1 MKPIVPEKLLPW
13 LWRIEVPS
21 DTLPPNQTTNTY
33 LIADKGIGLLVDPG
47 FKDDYSY
54 HEILR
59 LFESA
64 RINELKAVLL
74 THGHPDHNAG
84 LGRLLAHKPGLT
96 VYLHDDDSNHMPN
109 NIETTTLKGGAVLT
123 AGSKLVKTHHTPGH
137 TPGHVIFEILE
148 GQAILVGD
156 LVSGKGS
163 TWIGLPDG
171 NIKAY
176 LSSLDLAQSLYSEI
190 LGPGHGPV
198 CHNPNQ
204 RLGTVRSHRLARQEQ
219 VLKTVSKEHTI
230 TLSELRKNIYPKLD
244 NRLVYPANGTLLAHL
259 AKLIQEGKV
268 KRLGASVEGP
278 YEPPC

>member
-54 HEILR
+54 HEVLR
-59 LFESA
+59 LFELA

-96 VYLHDDDSNHMPN
+96 IYLHDDDSNHMPN
-109 NIETTTLKGGAVLT
+109 NIETTTLKGGTVLT
-123 AGSKLVKTHHTPGH
+123 AGSKLVRTHHTPGH

-156 LVSGKGS
+156 LVSGQGS

-198 CHNPNQ
+198 CRNPNQ
-204 RLGTVRSHRLARQEQ
+204 RLDTVRSHRLAREEQ
-219 VLKTVSKEHTI
+219 VLKAVSKEHTI
-230 TLSELRKNIYPKLD
+230 TLSELRKSIYPKLD
-244 NRLVYPANGTLLAHL
+244 NRLVYPANGALLAHL